1 MNSYDI
7 PDFNHTDAFIE
18 GVKLITESILKDSE
32 FTKQQIDGLGDLSA
46 MLLLTAL
53 HINGGES

>member
-7 PDFNHTDAFIE
+7 PDFDYTDAFIE
-18 GVKLITESILKDSE
+18 RVKLITENILKDSG

-46 MLLLTAL
+46 MLFLAIL
-53 HINGGES
+53 HKNGGKS

>member
-7 PDFNHTDAFIE
+7 PDFDYTDAFIE
-18 GVKLITESILKDSE
+18 RVKLITESILKDSG

-46 MLLLTAL
+46 MLFLVIL
-53 HINGGES
+53 HNGGKS